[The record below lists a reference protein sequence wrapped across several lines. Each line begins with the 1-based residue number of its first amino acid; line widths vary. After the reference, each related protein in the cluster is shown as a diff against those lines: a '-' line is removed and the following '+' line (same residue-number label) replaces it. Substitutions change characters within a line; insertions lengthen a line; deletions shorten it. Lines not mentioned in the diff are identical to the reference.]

1 MVPGSSNQS
10 LGVQDPDEERQLE
23 ADEQEQEDIQ
33 QDEEEQED
41 DEEFVSEDDVQ
52 DEEEDSDSDETDSK
66 TKQSREKPKAV
77 QQQMAQSGRDIR
89 SRQERRRDIRERRPK
104 TSIQMKPI
112 ETYRE
117 VENPSDQ
124 FLSPGTEPSR
134 LDILTNTG
142 VLTPFTRKQLTKEY
156 SRMQQI
162 RNAFVIWQAQQEDY
176 IIYQDAGFDEQKGK
190 TRWKPIRYQLYPM
203 TTGQR
208 FRITALQ
215 AKFDDLRRD
224 IANNDKTIRR
234 GNSQLRETE
243 IELLKLKLE
252 TYFRMN
258 IGEVD
263 PQTGRIE
270 DPDDEFEGSSWMD
283 VRDMIESAEWAF
295 QFVPKSRRIKSSED
309 SSPANQEND
318 QVYGIR

>member
-1 MVPGSSNQS
+1 
-10 LGVQDPDEERQLE
+10 
-23 ADEQEQEDIQ
+23 
-33 QDEEEQED
+33 
-41 DEEFVSEDDVQ
+41 
-52 DEEEDSDSDETDSK
+52 
-66 TKQSREKPKAV
+66 
-77 QQQMAQSGRDIR
+77 MAQSGRDLR
-89 SRQERRRDIRERRPK
+89 SRQERRREERIESDRPRERRPK

-112 ETYRE
+112 EQYRE
-117 VENPSDQ
+117 VDNPSDQ

-134 LDILTNTG
+134 LDILSGTG
-142 VLTPFTRKQLTKEY
+142 VLTPYTRKQLTQEY
-156 SRMQQI
+156 SRMQAI

-208 FRITALQ
+208 FRITELQ

-234 GNSQLRETE
+234 GNSQLRKTE
-243 IELLKLKLE
+243 IDLLKLKLE

-263 PQTGRIE
+263 KETGRIE

-295 QFVPKSRRIKSSED
+295 QFVPKSRRIKSSGD
-309 SSPANQEND
+309 SGSESQETD
-318 QVYGIR
+318 QAYGIR